1 MELYFDL
8 ICAMVNVN
16 STDLRLD
23 SIVLTDLV
31 PMAEMDKQIEDGE
44 AVELAKDGTAK
55 KKSGS
60 DDDEIDSAEEKK
72 FQLYGS
78 KLK

>member
-1 MELYFDL
+1 
-8 ICAMVNVN
+8 
-16 STDLRLD
+16 
-23 SIVLTDLV
+23 
-31 PMAEMDKQIEDGE
+31 MAEMDKQIEDGE